1 MISGQRPPLLSVRDL
16 RVAFPTPSGQLL
28 AVDGVSFDI
37 APREVL
43 GVVGESGSG
52 KSVTALSLMRLLP
65 ESARVDGAI
74 AFNGVDVLG
83 MPGAELQR
91 LRGKHVSMIFQDPRT
106 SLNPVRTVG
115 AQLEET
121 MRTHLGVSRR
131 AARERAAE
139 LLGEVG
145 IPDPRRH
152 LDVYPHELSGGMCQ
166 RVMIA
171 MALSCEPQLVLADEP
186 TTALDVSVQAQILE
200 LLRTVIARHGTAL
213 MMITHDLSV
222 VAGLADR
229 VAVMYAGEIVELAP
243 SERLFAH
250 PRHPYTASLLD
261 CITRLDDVRTD
272 TLPAIPGAPPDLT
285 KPGSSCPFAPRCS
298 LAQPVCAE
306 RPPLAEK
313 APGHAAACFFD
324 ISAPALR
331 AVVAGTPQ
339 PEAAPD
345 DSAGVVLDVRDL
357 EVHFK
362 RGGLSLRARPP
373 VRAVDGVS
381 FEVRRGETLGLVGES
396 GSGKS
401 TAARAIL
408 QLVPLTGGEVRL
420 DDETISGK
428 REAALKPTKRR
439 LQMVLQDPYG
449 SLDPRMSIAEIVA
462 EPLIVHDVAR
472 GREATRR
479 ATELLEIVGLPAH
492 FADRMPDE
500 LSGGQRQRVN
510 IARAIALNPEC
521 IVADEP
527 TSALDVSVRAQIL
540 NLLRDIQLRNKLTYL
555 FISHDLGVVRHMS
568 DHVAVMYL
576 GRLVEIGDRET
587 IFGAPQHPYTRG
599 LLEAVPVP
607 DPVVERSRRRTPLT
621 GEVPSAANP
630 PQGCNFNT
638 RCPFVFDRCFEED
651 PSLIRI
657 GGTHLSACHLAA
669 PQQVE
674 MNPEPAV
681 PATSVADHRRT
692 ES

>member
-1 MISGQRPPLLSVRDL
+1 
-16 RVAFPTPSGQLL
+16 
-28 AVDGVSFDI
+28 
-37 APREVL
+37 
-43 GVVGESGSG
+43 
-52 KSVTALSLMRLLP
+52 
-65 ESARVDGAI
+65 
-74 AFNGVDVLG
+74 
-83 MPGAELQR
+83 
-91 LRGKHVSMIFQDPRT
+91 
-106 SLNPVRTVG
+106 
-115 AQLEET
+115 
-121 MRTHLGVSRR
+121 
-131 AARERAAE
+131 
-139 LLGEVG
+139 
-145 IPDPRRH
+145 
-152 LDVYPHELSGGMCQ
+152 
-166 RVMIA
+166 VMIA

-250 PRHPYTASLLD
+250 PRHPYTASLLN

-285 KPGSSCPFAPRCS
+285 KPRSSCPFAPRCS
-298 LAQPVCAE
+298 LAQLECAE

-313 APGHAAACFFD
+313 AQGHAAACFFD
-324 ISAPALR
+324 IPAPAPR
-331 AVVAGTPQ
+331 AVVAGTPET
-339 PEAAPD
+339 EAAPD

-362 RGGLSLRARPP
+362 RGGLSLRTRPP

-428 REAALKPTKRR
+428 RERALKPTKRR

-479 ATELLEIVGLPAH
+479 ARELLEIVGLPAH

-510 IARAIALNPEC
+510 VARAIALNPEC

-638 RCPFVFDRCFEED
+638 RCPFVFDRCLDED

-669 PQQVE
+669 LQQVE
-674 MNPEPAV
+674 MKPEPAV
-681 PATSVADHRRT
+681 RAASVADHRRT

>member
-1 MISGQRPPLLSVRDL
+1 MIAGERPPLLSVRHL
-16 RVAFPTPSGQLL
+16 RVAFPTPSGPLL

-65 ESARVDGAI
+65 ESARVDGSV

-200 LLRTVIARHGTAL
+200 LLRTVIAKHGTAL

-243 SERLFAH
+243 SERLFTH

-285 KPGSSCPFAPRCS
+285 KPRASCPFAPRCS
-298 LAQPVCAE
+298 LAEPVCAE
-306 RPPLAEK
+306 PPPLAEK

-324 ISAPALR
+324 IPAPAPR
-331 AVVAGTPQ
+331 AVVAGAPE

-345 DSAGVVLDVRDL
+345 QSPGVVLDVRDL

-362 RGGLSLRARPP
+362 RAGLHLRPRPP

-408 QLVPLTGGEVRL
+408 QLVPLTGGEIRL

-428 REAALKPTKRR
+428 REHALKPTKRR

-479 ATELLEIVGLPAH
+479 ATALLEIVGLPAH

-587 IFGAPQHPYTRG
+587 IFGAPRHPYTRG

-607 DPVVERSRRRTPLT
+607 DPVVERSRRRAPLT

-638 RCPFVFDRCFEED
+638 RCPFVFDRCFKED
-651 PSLIRI
+651 PLLIRI

-674 MNPEPAV
+674 MNPEPPV

>member
-1 MISGQRPPLLSVRDL
+1 MIADERPPLLSVRDL
-16 RVAFPTPSGQLL
+16 RVAFPTPSGPLQ
-28 AVDGVSFDI
+28 AIDGVSFDI

-65 ESARVDGAI
+65 DSARVDGDI
-74 AFNGVDVLG
+74 EFNGVDVLG
-83 MPGAELQR
+83 MPGGELQR
-91 LRGKHVSMIFQDPRT
+91 LRGKHVSMIFQDPMT

-200 LLRTVIARHGTAL
+200 LLAHGHRPARNR
-213 MMITHDLSV
+213 
-222 VAGLADR
+222 ADDD
-229 VAVMYAGEIVELAP
+229 
-243 SERLFAH
+243 H
-250 PRHPYTASLLD
+250 PRPQRRGRPGRPRGRHVRGRDRRARRPASSSSPTRATPTPLACWTASPGWTT
-261 CITRLDDVRTD
+261 CARD

-285 KPGSSCPFAPRCS
+285 QPRSGCPFAPRCA

-313 APGHAAACFFD
+313 APAHAAACFFD
-324 ISAPALR
+324 DPRPGAARRRRRDARARGGARRERRRRARRARPRGPLQARRAAVSAPAR
-331 AVVAGTPQ
+331 RCARSTASASRC
-339 PEAAPD
+339 AAARRWAW
-345 DSAGVVLDVRDL
+345 SA
-357 EVHFK
+357 
-362 RGGLSLRARPP
+362 S
-373 VRAVDGVS
+373 
-381 FEVRRGETLGLVGES
+381 S

-408 QLVPLTGGEVRL
+408 QLVPPTGGEVRL
-420 DDETISGK
+420 DEETISGK
-428 REAALKPTKRR
+428 RERALKPTKRR

-449 SLDPRMSIAEIVA
+449 SLDPRMTIAEIVA

-510 IARAIALNPEC
+510 IARAIALDPEC

-540 NLLRDIQLRNKLTYL
+540 NLLRDIQQRNGLTYL

-607 DPVVERSRRRTPLT
+607 DPAVERSRRRTPLT

-630 PQGCNFNT
+630 PRGCNFNT
-638 RCPFVFDRCFEED
+638 RCPFAFDRCFEED

-669 PQQVE
+669 PQQ
-674 MNPEPAV
+674 
-681 PATSVADHRRT
+681 SRD
-692 ES
+692 ESRVGSPDGHKRGQS